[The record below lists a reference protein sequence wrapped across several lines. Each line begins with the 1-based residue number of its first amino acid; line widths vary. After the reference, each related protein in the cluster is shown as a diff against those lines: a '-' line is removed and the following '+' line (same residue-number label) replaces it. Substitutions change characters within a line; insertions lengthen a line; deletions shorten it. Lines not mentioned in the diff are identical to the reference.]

1 MRESVLTRSLLPPIQ
16 VERVMKA
23 LGLRRLFLY
32 PRFQSQV
39 RTCLEKR
46 AIDVVELEQDLSPA
60 MEAVQDSLV
69 LMIGDCVK
77 V

>member
-1 MRESVLTRSLLPPIQ
+1 
-16 VERVMKA
+16 MKA
-23 LGLRRLFLY
+23 LGLRRLLLY

-39 RTCLEKR
+39 RDCLEKR

-60 MEAVQDSLV
+60 MEAIQDSLV

-77 V
+77 VRRAPGSRSRG